1 MFYFSIARAFSVFIV
16 VAALEAQ
23 KELGFEQKDID
34 DIRSM
39 ITDTS
44 INYLIL
50 ILIATVTHTVLEVA
64 SVKSSYVF
72 WRDNESLEGLSL
84 IYVLGDFFSQGEVGD
99 RVRVRA
105 SPRSLGTRCR
115 SGRTQADRSR
125 SFAPSCFAHSC
136 SAHSC
141 STHSCFAHSLT
152 LPPFP
157 RRLASV
163 LNQRRFFDI
172 RDFPFLPLP
181 PLGRL
186 EVREMPRLLNI
197 PPRP

>member
-1 MFYFSIARAFSVFIV
+1 MVEVRLDKRKQQKGRVKNGCVILTFVVFCVVYFFSIASGPFFRCSL
-16 VAALEAQ
+16 AALEAQ

-84 IYVLGDFFSQGEVGD
+84 IYVLGDFFSQGEVGSS
-99 RVRVRA
+99 RESLAESLSVA
-105 SPRSLGTRCR
+105 SLPWYSLSLGTHA
-115 SGRTQADRSR
+115 SGTISVALLLVLR
-125 SFAPSCFAHSC
+125 
-136 SAHSC
+136 
-141 STHSCFAHSLT
+141 SLT
-152 LPPFP
+152 NP
-157 RRLASV
+157 S
-163 LNQRRFFDI
+163 
-172 RDFPFLPLP
+172 PLS
-181 PLGRL
+181 
-186 EVREMPRLLNI
+186 
-197 PPRP
+197 

>member
-1 MFYFSIARAFSVFIV
+1 MVEVKKVGLERLRLYNHFGGGEIRSGTNKGVRLHNSNVFV
-16 VAALEAQ
+16 LVFLFFNRSGLYAVLLFVAALEAQ

-115 SGRTQADRSR
+115 SGRTQADRPR
-125 SFAPSCFAHSC
+125 SLRSLMLRSLVLR
-136 SAHSC
+136 SLVLRSLVLR
-141 STHSCFAHSLT
+141 SLT
-152 LPPFP
+152 NP
-157 RRLASV
+157 S
-163 LNQRRFFDI
+163 
-172 RDFPFLPLP
+172 PLS
-181 PLGRL
+181 
-186 EVREMPRLLNI
+186 
-197 PPRP
+197 